1 MRQSVLTAILGTI
14 LLGAAAGQAHA
25 QYRDRDYGYGGGNG
39 YPGGNGRG
47 DYAVNRVMRDVERV
61 SRGAGGGGWGGVFGG
76 NGDQRHVQGAMNEL
90 QNFDSRWR
98 SGNWDQRRLDKA
110 IEHVSALA
118 NSRSLNNRDRQV
130 MYNDANMLR
139 DFRATRGGYSNGN
152 GRYGGNSPYGY
163 PPYSR

>member
-1 MRQSVLTAILGTI
+1 MRQSMVAAILGTI

-118 NSRSLNNRDRQV
+118 NSRSLNGRDRQM

-139 DFRATRGGYSNGN
+139 EFRSSRGAYGNN
-152 GRYGGNSPYGY
+152 GRYGNSPYGY